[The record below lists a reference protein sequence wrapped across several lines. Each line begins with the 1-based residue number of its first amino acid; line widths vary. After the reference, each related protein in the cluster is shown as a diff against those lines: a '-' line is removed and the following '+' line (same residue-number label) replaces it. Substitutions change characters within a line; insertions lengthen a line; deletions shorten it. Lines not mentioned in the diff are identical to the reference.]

1 MTCCRCSV
9 LPHNKIPVFAKY
21 QTFLRLPDV
30 AVMALVAAL
39 ARMPIGMVGLSM
51 LMLLRQEL
59 GNFQLAASA
68 VGAYFIA
75 MAISGPLLG
84 RAIDRHGPRLFLL
97 VTGVVQPIVLAALFA
112 ATIGRLPSEFIVLS
126 AFQAGA
132 FQPPITT
139 LTRTL
144 WRHRFDDENQR
155 RIAFALDS
163 IIVELNFTVGPALI
177 ALLLALAGPRVAF
190 VTAWVAVVAAS
201 HIFLRSPAMK
211 YWKHEPL
218 AERHLLGPLT
228 EWRLVYVFLLSFG
241 LAFCFGMVEVGYP
254 GFAVSLALPA
264 LGGIFLAINSI
275 GSALGGVVYGGL
287 HFKMSIERQFAATLG
302 LIAIPLF
309 LHALVI
315 HPAGFGMVAFF
326 AGAAIAPAL
335 TAQTVMVSRLAPNKY
350 ATEAFTWS
358 STFIVSGI
366 GAGTMAGGAVIESM
380 SVQAAFWMAGAIMAS
395 TSLAA
400 LLLRPSG
407 NANS

>member
-1 MTCCRCSV
+1 MFS
-9 LPHNKIPVFAKY
+9 KY

-30 AVMALVAAL
+30 AAMALVATL

-68 VGAYFIA
+68 VGAYFIS
-75 MAISGPLLG
+75 MAISAPILG
-84 RAIDRHGPRLFLL
+84 RAIDRSGPRLSLR
-97 VTGVVQPIVLAALFA
+97 VTGIVQPILLAFLFGA
-112 ATIGRLPSEFIVLS
+112 AIFRFPPLVIVAC
-126 AFQAGA
+126 AFLAGA

-144 WRHRFDDENQR
+144 WRHRFEDENQR

-177 ALLLALAGPRVAF
+177 ALLLALTGPRVAF
-190 VTAWVAVVAAS
+190 ATAWFTVIAAS
-201 HIFLRSPAMK
+201 IIFLHSTAMK

-228 EWRLVYVFLLSFG
+228 EPRLVYVFLLSFG
-241 LAFCFGMVEVGYP
+241 LAFCFGMIEVGYP

-264 LGGIFLAINSI
+264 LGGLLLALNSI

-287 HFKMSIERQFAATLG
+287 HFKAPIERQFATTLA
-302 LIAIPLF
+302 LIAVPLF
-309 LHALVI
+309 LHAWIAQPIV
-315 HPAGFGMVAFF
+315 FGIIAFF

-335 TAQTVMVSRLAPNKY
+335 TAQTVMISRLAPNKY

-358 STFIVSGI
+358 SMFIMSGL
-366 GAGTMAGGAVIESM
+366 GAGMMTGGAMIEAL
-380 SVQAAFWMAGAIMAS
+380 SVQAAFLLASAIMAS
-395 TSLAA
+395 TALGA
-400 LLLRPSG
+400 LLLRSSTH
-407 NANS
+407 AHS